1 LGELLSSSDCL
12 QHLHQQPCCEG
23 LPVVSKRW
31 QVWQLIGSC
40 WGEGRNGGAT
50 HEESSKEIVLSS
62 SVVSATSLLSTCSCC
77 SLHCSACS
85 VTSSSTS
92 SSWLSQAGSASEA
105 VHIIIEGQHWVARLF
120 LAEGTPL
127 LITIRIIDSRRLFL
141 VHRGSCHQLNAG
153 NNIILKT

>member
-1 LGELLSSSDCL
+1 
-12 QHLHQQPCCEG
+12 
-23 LPVVSKRW
+23 VVSRRW
-31 QVWQLIGSC
+31 QAWQLIGSC

-62 SVVSATSLLSTCSCC
+62 SVVSATSLLSTCSRC

-105 VHIIIEGQHWVARLF
+105 AAVHIIKEGQHWVARLF
-120 LAEGTPL
+120 LAEGTHL

-141 VHRGSCHQLNAG
+141 VHRGSCHLLNAG
-153 NNIILKT
+153 NNNILKT